1 MIYTVTLNPAL
12 DRTVYVDDFSLGE
25 VNRAIRDR
33 SDAGGKGINV
43 SKTLNVFDC
52 ESLALA
58 LLGGSVGKQI
68 EKQLATLK
76 VDCWPFYIEG
86 ETRTNTKIVDEKARI
101 NTDINIAG
109 PIVKQEIID
118 NMLTLLLRI
127 VEPTDI
133 VILSGS
139 LPQGVESTIY
149 KRWIETLRTKGV
161 CTFLD
166 ADGEAFKQG
175 IQARPYL
182 VKPNVHEL
190 SQYVQKE
197 LSSTEEILET
207 AQELLDKGIECLIVS
222 RGAEGALFITQN
234 SAYSAPALSVEVGST
249 VGAGDALVAGMAYAR
264 QHQMEMA
271 EAIKLSMATAAAS
284 VIQAGTQAPD
294 KTVVEKLK
302 ADVTIQKLF

>member
-12 DRTVYVDDFSLGE
+12 DRTVYADDFSLGE
-25 VNRAIRDR
+25 VNRARRDR

-43 SKTLNVFDC
+43 SKTLNALGC

-68 EKQLATLK
+68 EKQLAELK
-76 VDCWPFYIEG
+76 VDCWPFYIED

-109 PIVKQEIID
+109 PTVKREIID

-139 LPQGVESTIY
+139 LPQGVENTTY
-149 KRWIETLRTKGV
+149 KTWIEALQEKGV

-190 SQYVQKE
+190 SQYAQKE
-197 LSSTEEILET
+197 LTTTEEILET
-207 AQELLDKGIECLIVS
+207 SKELLDKGIACVIIS
-222 RGAEGALFITQN
+222 RGAEGALFITPEN
-234 SAYSAPALSVEVGST
+234 VYSAPALSVEVGST

-264 QHQMEMA
+264 EHQMEMD

-284 VIQAGTQAPD
+284 VMQAGTQAPD
-294 KTVVEKLK
+294 KTAVEKLK
-302 ADVTIQKLF
+302 ANVKIQKLF